1 VRPESPLPFEWSRF
15 LAEVDKRLIDLER
28 RANMAP
34 DQPRVPRFLNDL
46 DDVEVLYDSLTV
58 DVPPVDNEVLTY
70 DADRNLWAPAPV
82 PGGGTGGAYSTACI
96 QGNTSPWSELRWALA
111 SSPGLLMADNGSGD
125 GLVVGTAGIYS
136 VEVTADSPDV
146 FDLRVIGP
154 NWQWD
159 GEDPPACRYQAVIY
173 EQSADGASR
182 RGGSGAIQMALHEGA
197 GITVQIVDAV
207 DTVYWTLSAH
217 LICVADVVPGD
228 CGG

>member
-1 VRPESPLPFEWSRF
+1 MAIVSELT
-15 LAEVDKRLIDLER
+15 EVKRRVLSLER
-28 RANMAP
+28 RL
-34 DQPRVPRFLNDL
+34 RDL
-46 DDVEVLYDSLTV
+46 RLVKYLHQLLDVDITYGGVGEVVGGD
-58 DVPPVDNEVLTY
+58 VLTY
-70 DADRNLWAPAPV
+70 DATAKRWVAAA
-82 PGGGTGGAYSTACI
+82 GGTGGAYSTACI
-96 QGNTSPWSELRWALA
+96 QGDTSPSSEMQWALA
-111 SSPGLLMADNGSGD
+111 SSPGLLMTDNGSGD

-136 VEVTADSPDV
+136 VEVTADSSDV
-146 FDLRVIGP
+146 FDLKVNGP

>member
-1 VRPESPLPFEWSRF
+1 MAGSIVSEI
-15 LAEVDKRLIDLER
+15 AEVKRRVLTLER
-28 RANMAP
+28 RMRDLRLVKYLHQLLDVDITYDGAGKVE
-34 DQPRVPRFLNDL
+34 DND
-46 DDVEVLYDSLTV
+46 
-58 DVPPVDNEVLTY
+58 VLTY
-70 DADRNLWAPAPV
+70 DATAKRWVAAAVD
-82 PGGGTGGAYSTACI
+82 GGGVYSTACI

-154 NWQWD
+154 DWQWD

-197 GITVQIVDAV
+197 GITVLIVDAV

-228 CGG
+228 CDG

>member
-1 VRPESPLPFEWSRF
+1 MAGSIVSELT
-15 LAEVDKRLIDLER
+15 EVKRRVLSLER
-28 RANMAP
+28 RL
-34 DQPRVPRFLNDL
+34 RDL
-46 DDVEVLYDSLTV
+46 RLVKYLHQLLDVDITYDGAGEVEDG
-58 DVPPVDNEVLTY
+58 DVLTY
-70 DADRNLWAPAPV
+70 DATAKRWVAAA
-82 PGGGTGGAYSTACI
+82 GGTGGAYSTACI
-96 QGNTSPWSELRWALA
+96 QGDTSPSSEMQWALA
-111 SSPGLLMADNGSGD
+111 SSPGLLMTDNGSGD

-136 VEVTADSPDV
+136 VEVTADSSDV

-154 NWQWD
+154 DWQWD

-173 EQSADGASR
+173 EQSADGASS